1 MDLFLNFSGYL
12 LSYFFAFII
21 LLIFIPILI
30 YSMGYMNEYKKE
42 YSLSYFWFFTIVFVI
57 SMDLTV
63 FSSNIISFMVF
74 WEIMSISSF
83 FLVIYEYKKFTTI
96 QTGIFYFIMTHISG
110 LTLMIMFALLYKYT
124 GKIYFSDMQIVDL
137 SIKQINTIF
146 YLSIIGFGAKAGLI
160 PLHAWLPKAHPA
172 APSNIS
178 SLMSGVMLKVAIYGF
193 ILVNFIVLDNRVL
206 NNGIVLLIIGVI
218 TAVISI
224 LNAIFQKDIKA
235 LLAYSSAEN
244 VGIIFSTIALSI
256 ILNSLNIKFGS
267 LLALSAALFH
277 ILNHSV
283 FKSLLFS
290 NAGSVLY
297 ATSTKNMNE
306 LGGLHKTLKYTTI
319 FAFVGM
325 ASISAMPPF
334 NGFASESLIF
344 RSFIESTSLIQNK
357 NISMMIVIALALLAL
372 TSSGAIYSAI
382 KYFGITFLGEARS
395 EKAIKVHK
403 IPTSMNIGMGIL
415 SIYAIV
421 LGVFSPYVVKV
432 ISRISKDV
440 LELDN
445 ANFIYVNNDITYISL
460 IVLLLTFVLIS
471 ISKRNKVENYETW
484 GCGFNA
490 VKPYMQYSGDG
501 FSQPVSRY
509 FGKTAGYKK
518 DVNKKEEI
526 SLKTRLHDIFYVNI
540 YEKVVNIIDFI
551 ATRVVKIHY
560 GKIQLYILYI
570 LIALVFALYVSIKLI

>member
-1 MDLFLNFSGYL
+1 MDLFLNFSGYSM
-12 LSYFFAFII
+12 SYFFSFII

-30 YSMGYMNEYKKE
+30 YSTGYMNEYKKE
-42 YSLSYFWFFTIVFVI
+42 YSTTYFWFFTIIFVL
-57 SMDLTV
+57 SMILTV
-63 FSSNIISFMVF
+63 FASNIISFMVF

-83 FLVIYEYKKFTTI
+83 FLVIYEYKKISTI

-124 GKIYFSDMQIVDL
+124 GKIYFSDMQLIEL
-137 SIKQINTIF
+137 NTKQINIIF
-146 YLSIIGFGAKAGLI
+146 YLSIVGFGAKAGLI

-193 ILVNFIVLDNRVL
+193 ILVNFIVL
-206 NNGIVLLIIGVI
+206 NNKNLINGVVLLVIGVL

-224 LNAIFQKDIKA
+224 LNAVFQKDIKA

-244 VGIIFSTIALSI
+244 VGIIFSTIALVI
-256 ILNSLNIKFGS
+256 ILNSQNIKLGA
-267 LLALSAALFH
+267 LLALIAALYH

-283 FKSLLFS
+283 FKSLLFA
-290 NAGSVLY
+290 NAGSVLF

-306 LGGLHKTLKYTTI
+306 LGGLHKTLKYTTL
-319 FAFVGM
+319 FAFIGT

-344 RSFIESTSLIQNK
+344 RSFIESTTLIQNK
-357 NISMMIVIALALLAL
+357 NIALLIVACLALLAL
-372 TSSGAIYSAI
+372 TSSGAIYSAV

-395 EKAIKVHK
+395 QKAVKVHK
-403 IPTSMNIGMGIL
+403 IPNSMHIGMGIL
-415 SIYAIV
+415 SIYSIL
-421 LGVFSPYVVKV
+421 LGVLSPYVVKFLSK
-432 ISRISKDV
+432 ISQDILNVEATNTIYIS
-440 LELDN
+440 
-445 ANFIYVNNDITYISL
+445 NDIIYISSIAL
-460 IVLLLTFVLIS
+460 ALTVLLVLIS
-471 ISKRNKVENYETW
+471 KKNKIENYETW

-501 FSQPVSRY
+501 FSQPASRY
-509 FGKTAGYKK
+509 FGNVAAYKK
-518 DVNKKEEI
+518 DVNKKENVL
-526 SLKTRLHDIFYVNI
+526 LKTRLHDIFYENLYKPIV
-540 YEKVVNIIDFI
+540 ETIDFI

-560 GKIQLYILYI
+560 GKIQLYIVYI
-570 LIALVFALYVSIKLI
+570 LVALMFALFVSIKLI

>member
-1 MDLFLNFSGYL
+1 MDLFLTFSDYS

-21 LLIFIPILI
+21 LFIFIPVLI
-30 YSMGYMNEYKKE
+30 YSTGYMNEYKEE
-42 YSLSYFWFFTIVFVI
+42 YSLKYFWIFTFVFVV
-57 SMDLTV
+57 SMILTV
-63 FSSNIISFMVF
+63 FSNNMISFMVF

-83 FLVIYEYKKFTTI
+83 FLVIYEYKKFATI

-110 LTLMIMFALLYKYT
+110 LTLMVMFAFLYKYT
-124 GKIYFSDMQIVDL
+124 GKIYFSEMQNIQLD
-137 SIKQINTIF
+137 IRKINTIF
-146 YLSIIGFGAKAGLI
+146 YLSIVGFGAKAGLI

-193 ILVNFIVLDNRVL
+193 LLVNFIIL
-206 NNGIVLLIIGVI
+206 NNNNLVNGVVLLIIGVI
-218 TAVISI
+218 TSVISI
-224 LNAIFQKDIKA
+224 LNFVFQKDIKA

-256 ILNSLNIKFGS
+256 ILSSQNAKAGA

-306 LGGLHKTLKYTTI
+306 LGGLHKRLKYTTL
-319 FAFVGM
+319 FAFIGM

-344 RSFIESTSLIQNK
+344 RSFVEAANLIENR
-357 NISMMIVIALALLAL
+357 NISIIVIVSLSLLAL

-382 KYFGITFLGEARS
+382 KYFGITFLGEPRTD
-395 EKAIKVHK
+395 KAIKVHK
-403 IPTSMNIGMGIL
+403 ISKSMHIGMGIL
-415 SIYAIV
+415 SIYSIV
-421 LGVFSPYVVKV
+421 LGVFSPYVAKV
-432 ISRISKDV
+432 LSKISQDIFQLNDES
-440 LELDN
+440 LL
-445 ANFIYVNNDITYISL
+445 FINNDIIYISL
-460 IVLLLTFVLIS
+460 SILILTFILVL
-471 ISKRNKVENYETW
+471 ISKRNRIETYETW

-509 FGKTAGYKK
+509 FGKLAAYKK
-518 DVNKKEEI
+518 DVNKKEGI
-526 SLKTRLHDIFYVNI
+526 SLKIRLHDVFYVNI
-540 YEKVVNIIDFI
+540 YEPIVNVIDFI
-551 ATRVVKIHY
+551 ATKVVKIHY

-570 LIALVFALYVSIKLI
+570 LIALAFALFVSIKLI